1 MSSKLTADQIAKA
14 ILTPEFAALTRTD
27 LRHTAIRSWDT
38 GLQRAP
44 RLLVPI
50 DVQAL
55 VVGRAAA
62 VQAVPTETIL
72 PFADAGDAP
81 ATALPQPPEP
91 FSPAV
96 NRPLGVHLH
105 WAMPDGLT
113 RGDAGGTRNTAVAAG
128 NPSKLPCLP
137 DRWVVVRMVNG
148 TRTTRRWIIESDRGD
163 HHDLTGWTE
172 QGPLPAN
179 TVTGAAG
186 RRVFPRERL
195 TAVAGG
201 DLSWA
206 ATYDAVVDRFAFH
219 DDLKDIPA
227 ANLAALEISYLVSG
241 WWSDP
246 ALDPLHECTS
256 VGAYQERTRWL
267 GWLAPEPEGLAEST
281 VQRSGERKRRETL
294 KLESPPVARTGR
306 TAKAGG
312 GAFAEDVQ
320 MVNLPNHLIEEGAKL
335 VIAEGPAIPR
345 QTLLHGVIV
354 GVALAGGPD
363 LAPAAN
369 TLEVAAGPTGFAA
382 LSALLADG
390 ADEQRAS
397 SERLLAAF
405 SSGLLSTIDA
415 PGGLVAVDEDRH
427 ASAFRGIATGTRARP
442 DRIAEGDVM
451 VTDRAAAPTK
461 ERTEAARKGSAD
473 APEERSLRS
482 KLIRQEKHQTEKSS
496 RRQRFGET
504 EAKATPRS
512 FRDVPVPTPR
522 WFVPTDLAF
531 VLRGAVRSF
540 RHGGD
545 GRFTAAG
552 QLACR
557 LPSQLVKGLHGIL
570 EGESLPAGLVSLGSG
585 AVPPE
590 VDLLLR
596 EAVLTDPYRWREIVR
611 FIDETSGKRG
621 ANVENRVKAEMAL
634 RHVGTKSRS
643 PIPELD
649 EHARD
654 TLRRYSLQDGYDVSP
669 VGVTRWTQ
677 PWVPLWC
684 EWEVELRVESSL
696 DRWQLGPIDFD
707 ANQPIPQAAPVTRT
721 VSGRALLASSAA
733 RALSG
738 QIRQWLSDEDARDLA
753 GQSQITDARE
763 AELAAAA
770 AAAEGLDVLGGTF
783 HGIRETLLGLD
794 PHDEERAFI
803 DPAGVATSKPMAQG
817 PPMLI
822 AGGSATIT
830 RLRVVDA
837 FGRWRDVPAAR
848 LRATEIPTSN
858 THPAGAP
865 TLALPPRL
873 QRPSRIAFRFV
884 DPRTADGDPD
894 VEARVD
900 QQHPAEAVSPVAGWL
915 LPDHVDE
922 GLEFFDA
929 SGTSLGQLIHDELTG
944 AVVWEGAPG
953 RPGPIGGAPDPGS
966 DPGARHVTRLAAG
979 AVQADATARN
989 DPAGAPA
996 ESALSAL
1003 LRAIDTTIWTVDPLG
1018 SVGTGAVA
1026 GLVGR
1031 PIAVVRAVLRLDVAS
1046 DVDAL
1051 AFAGDAERAA
1061 RTQAYLDFAASALA
1075 VRLGELTRTDDGLLA
1090 YAVDDDYRQLR
1101 LVAPE
1106 IRQQARDSGR
1116 LRGQLSIYGVG
1127 SQNDPPVRVID
1138 HPYVNGPTDVAVRSG
1153 QTIRLTLLMMPGG
1166 KVHATCGVL
1175 PRKSVALA
1183 RDWFHDALMRLSPS
1197 FRVGPVLVDPTTVR
1211 LPMITG
1217 LGDKQT
1223 FTRRDTPLTWK
1234 DDPIVAATQTA
1245 YLPDLPT
1252 TLQEGWIRVQQDAPG
1267 AGGGRGSGGSGGTT
1281 R

>member
-1 MSSKLTADQIAKA
+1 MSKPTPQQIAA
-14 ILTPEFAALTRTD
+14 ALITPEFAALARTE
-27 LRHTAIRSWDT
+27 LRRSEILSWDKN
-38 GLQRAP
+38 LQRAP

-55 VVGRAAA
+55 VVGRGGG

-72 PFADAGDAP
+72 PFANAGDAP
-81 ATALPQPPEP
+81 ATALPQPPIP

-96 NRPLGVHLH
+96 NRSLGVHLH

-113 RGDAGGTRNTAVAAG
+113 RGDAGGARNSAVAAG
-128 NPSKLPCLP
+128 NPTKLPCLP
-137 DRWVVVRMVNG
+137 DRWVVVRLVNG
-148 TRTTRRWIIESDRGD
+148 SRTTKSWIIESDRGD
-163 HHDLTGWTE
+163 HHDLAGWTE
-172 QGPLPAN
+172 PGPLPAN
-179 TVTGAAG
+179 TATGTAG

-195 TAVAGG
+195 TAVSGG
-201 DLSWA
+201 DPSWA
-206 ATYDAVVDRFAFH
+206 ATYDAVIDRFAFH

-227 ANLAALEISYLVSG
+227 ANLATLEVSYLISG
-241 WWSDP
+241 WWSD
-246 ALDPLHECTS
+246 ATLDPLHECTS
-256 VGAYQERTRWL
+256 VGAYQERARWL
-267 GWLAPEPEGLAEST
+267 GWLAPEPEALPGDTARRSNERERRKALNLDSPALAH
-281 VQRSGERKRRETL
+281 
-294 KLESPPVARTGR
+294 TGR
-306 TAKAGG
+306 TASKSGAGSS
-312 GAFAEDVQ
+312 ESVQ
-320 MVNLPNHLIEEGAKL
+320 MVNLPDHLIEEGAVL
-335 VIAEGPAIPR
+335 TLADGPAMPR
-345 QTLLHGVIV
+345 QTLLHGAIL
-354 GVALAGGPD
+354 GVSLSGGPD
-363 LAPAAN
+363 LAPNAN

-390 ADEQRAS
+390 TDAQRVS

-405 SSGLLSTIDA
+405 SSGLLASIDK
-415 PGGLVAVDEDRH
+415 PGGLAAVDEDRH
-427 ASAFRGIATGTRARP
+427 AGAFRGIATGARARP

-451 VTDRAAAPTK
+451 VTDRTAPVAK
-461 ERTEAARKGSAD
+461 ERTDATRKGSGEPTEDEQRISA
-473 APEERSLRS
+473 
-482 KLIRQEKHQTEKSS
+482 KLVRQERHKTEKASHK
-496 RRQRFGET
+496 QRFGDT
-504 EAKATPRS
+504 EKKAVPRT

-522 WFVPTDLAF
+522 WFVPADLAF
-531 VLRGAVRSF
+531 VVRGAVRSF

-552 QLACR
+552 LLACR
-557 LPSQLVKGLHGIL
+557 LPGQIVKSLQGLL
-570 EGESLPAGLVSLGSG
+570 EGEHLPPGLLSLGSG
-585 AVPPE
+585 AIPPE
-590 VDLLLR
+590 VDVLLR
-596 EAVLTDPYRWREIVR
+596 EVVLTDPYRWREIVT
-611 FIDETSGKRG
+611 FIGETSGARG
-621 ANVENRVKAEMAL
+621 ASVTNRVKAEMAL
-634 RHVGTKSRS
+634 RHVHANPGTQG
-643 PIPELD
+643 PELD
-649 EHARD
+649 EHTRD
-654 TLRRYSLQDGYDVSP
+654 TLRRYSVQEGYDVSP
-669 VGVTRWTQ
+669 VGVTRWVQ

-684 EWEVELRVESSL
+684 EWEVELRVESNL

-707 ANQPIPQAAPVTRT
+707 ANEPMPQAAPVTHT
-721 VSGRALLASSAA
+721 VSGRSLLASSTA

-738 QIRQWLSDEDARDLA
+738 QIGQWLSDEDARDLA
-753 GQSQITDARE
+753 GQSQISDARE

-770 AAAEGLDVLGGTF
+770 TAAQGLDVLGGTF
-783 HGIRETLLGLD
+783 HGLRETLLGLD
-794 PHDEERAFI
+794 PHDEGRVFI
-803 DPAGVATSKPMAQG
+803 DAAGVATSKPTALG
-817 PPMLI
+817 LPMLI

-837 FGRWRDVPAAR
+837 FGRWRDVPATR
-848 LRATEIPTSN
+848 LRAAEIATAN
-858 THPAGAP
+858 AHPVGAP
-865 TLALPPRL
+865 TLELPPRL
-873 QRPSRIAFRFV
+873 QRPSRIAFRFI
-884 DPRTADGDPD
+884 DPRTADGEPD

-900 QQHPAEAVSPVAGWL
+900 QQHPEAAVSPVAGWL

-929 SGTSLGQLIHDELTG
+929 SGKPLGQLIHDELTG

-966 DPGARHVTRLAAG
+966 DLGARHVTRLAAG
-979 AVQADATARN
+979 VVQADATARN
-989 DPAGAPA
+989 NPAGAPP

-1051 AFAGDAERAA
+1051 AFPNEAARAA

-1106 IRQQARDSGR
+1106 VREQARASGR
-1116 LRGQLSIYGVG
+1116 LQGQLSIYGVG
-1127 SQNDPPVRVID
+1127 SQNDPPLRVID
-1138 HPYVNGPTDVAVRSG
+1138 HPYVNGPTDVAARSG
-1153 QTIRLTLLMMPGG
+1153 QTIRLTLLMTPGG

-1175 PRKSVALA
+1175 PRKALALA

-1234 DDPIVAATQTA
+1234 DDPIFAATQTA
-1245 YLPDLPT
+1245 FLPDLPT

-1267 AGGGRGSGGSGGTT
+1267 SGGRGGSGGN
-1281 R
+1281 RP

>member
-72 PFADAGDAP
+72 PFANAGDAP
-81 ATALPQPPEP
+81 ATALPQPPKP

-96 NRPLGVHLH
+96 DRPLGVHLH

-172 QGPLPAN
+172 PGPLPAN

-219 DDLKDIPA
+219 DDLKDIHA

-281 VQRSGERKRRETL
+281 VQRSGERERREAL

-320 MVNLPNHLIEEGAKL
+320 MVNLPDHLIEEGAKL
-335 VIAEGPAIPR
+335 VIAEGPAIRGRRCCTGDRRRSARGRPGSR
-345 QTLLHGVIV
+345 
-354 GVALAGGPD
+354 AGREH
-363 LAPAAN
+363 
-369 TLEVAAGPTGFAA
+369 LEVAAGPTGFAA

-390 ADEQRAS
+390 ADAQRAS

-461 ERTEAARKGSAD
+461 DRTEAARKGSAE
-473 APEERSLRS
+473 APEERHLRS

-504 EAKATPRS
+504 EAKAMPRS

-557 LPSQLVKGLHGIL
+557 LPGQLVKGLHGIL

-634 RHVGTKSRS
+634 RHVGKKSRS
-643 PIPELD
+643 PTPELD

-654 TLRRYSLQDGYDVSP
+654 TLRRHSLQDGYDVSP

-707 ANQPIPQAAPVTRT
+707 ANQPMPQAAPVTRT

-763 AELAAAA
+763 AGSPAA
-770 AAAEGLDVLGGTF
+770 AAAEGSTCWAARSTAFADLA
-783 HGIRETLLGLD
+783 RLD

-803 DPAGVATSKPMAQG
+803 DPAGVATSKPMAQVAMSSRG
-817 PPMLI
+817 ARRSRACEWLTRSAAGRRFGGAI
-822 AGGSATIT
+822 ACNGDSHLEHA
-830 RLRVVDA
+830 
-837 FGRWRDVPAAR
+837 
-848 LRATEIPTSN
+848 S
-858 THPAGAP
+858 AGAP
-865 TLALPPRL
+865 L
-873 QRPSRIAFRFV
+873 SRCRRDCATEPHCLSFV
-884 DPRTADGDPD
+884 DPRTADGIGRQ
-894 VEARVD
+894 ARVD
-900 QQHPAEAVSPVAGWL
+900 QQH
-915 LPDHVDE
+915 
-922 GLEFFDA
+922 
-929 SGTSLGQLIHDELTG
+929 
-944 AVVWEGAPG
+944 
-953 RPGPIGGAPDPGS
+953 RRGGDPCRLAAPDPSMRGS
-966 DPGARHVTRLAAG
+966 SFRCLRHV
-979 AVQADATARN
+979 AR
-989 DPAGAPA
+989 
-996 ESALSAL
+996 STHS
-1003 LRAIDTTIWTVDPLG
+1003 
-1018 SVGTGAVA
+1018 
-1026 GLVGR
+1026 
-1031 PIAVVRAVLRLDVAS
+1031 
-1046 DVDAL
+1046 
-1051 AFAGDAERAA
+1051 
-1061 RTQAYLDFAASALA
+1061 
-1075 VRLGELTRTDDGLLA
+1075 
-1090 YAVDDDYRQLR
+1090 
-1101 LVAPE
+1101 
-1106 IRQQARDSGR
+1106 
-1116 LRGQLSIYGVG
+1116 
-1127 SQNDPPVRVID
+1127 
-1138 HPYVNGPTDVAVRSG
+1138 
-1153 QTIRLTLLMMPGG
+1153 
-1166 KVHATCGVL
+1166 
-1175 PRKSVALA
+1175 
-1183 RDWFHDALMRLSPS
+1183 
-1197 FRVGPVLVDPTTVR
+1197 
-1211 LPMITG
+1211 
-1217 LGDKQT
+1217 
-1223 FTRRDTPLTWK
+1223 
-1234 DDPIVAATQTA
+1234 
-1245 YLPDLPT
+1245 
-1252 TLQEGWIRVQQDAPG
+1252 
-1267 AGGGRGSGGSGGTT
+1267 
-1281 R
+1281 